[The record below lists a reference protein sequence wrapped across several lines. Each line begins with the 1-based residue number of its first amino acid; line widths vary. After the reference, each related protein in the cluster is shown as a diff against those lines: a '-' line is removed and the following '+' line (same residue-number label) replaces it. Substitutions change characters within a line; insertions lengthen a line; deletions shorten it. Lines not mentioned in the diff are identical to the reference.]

1 MPRQIEISSS
11 PSSPNQVTTF
21 STTSTQF
28 AAFLITDG
36 VLSLLS
42 WDLNANR
49 DVEFKF
55 ADPESRGPTLEIA
68 FRNSRDY
75 RLFANRQYLLEKMR
89 SVAGFVAGR
98 GGHDAKV

>member
-1 MPRQIEISSS
+1 MHKSDNPLV
-11 PSSPNQVTTF
+11 PSFSNPPNIF

-28 AAFLITDG
+28 AALLITDG
-36 VLSLLS
+36 ILQLLS

-55 ADPESRGPTLEIA
+55 ADPESRGPTLEIV

-75 RLFANRQYLLEKMR
+75 RLFSNRQYLLEKMR
-89 SVAGFVAGR
+89 SVTGWAGR
-98 GGHDAKV
+98 GGIDAKV